1 MSTLLSS
8 RCYGNRQSLAARQR
22 ERLAMCFESYEE
34 AKRRCET
41 SQKAENEKRSPIGNF
56 KNMQWDKQ
64 ALLEEVN
71 SYADGTVINWSALA
85 RQYQVKNKN
94 GELAKNGG
102 QIVQEYLKS
111 QGVDVSKFKKRGLQ
125 EDEGSRIRKKMKRS
139 AGGEITVPCP
149 VTNENLKEKL
159 NQKILSGEYN
169 VGELIVPR
177 QVRLAQLCH
186 IITRHI
192 Y

>member
-1 MSTLLSS
+1 
-8 RCYGNRQSLAARQR
+8 
-22 ERLAMCFESYEE
+22 MCFESYEE

-56 KNMQWDKQ
+56 ENMQWDKQ

-111 QGVDVSKFKKRGLQ
+111 QGVDVTKFKKRGLQ
-125 EDEGSRIRKKMKRS
+125 EDEGSRLRKKIKRS

-149 VTNENLKEKL
+149 VTNENLKKKL

-177 QVRLAQLCH
+177 QVCLAQLCH
-186 IITRHI
+186 IITRHT

>member
-41 SQKAENEKRSPIGNF
+41 SQKAGNEKRSPIGNF
-56 KNMQWDKQ
+56 ENMQWDKQ

-186 IITRHI
+186 IITRHT

>member
-56 KNMQWDKQ
+56 ETMQWDKQ

-111 QGVDVSKFKKRGLQ
+111 QGVDVTKFKKRGLQ
-125 EDEGSRIRKKMKRS
+125 EDEGSRLRKKIKRS

-149 VTNENLKEKL
+149 VTNENLKKL

-177 QVRLAQLCH
+177 QVCLAQLCH

>member
-1 MSTLLSS
+1 
-8 RCYGNRQSLAARQR
+8 
-22 ERLAMCFESYEE
+22 
-34 AKRRCET
+34 
-41 SQKAENEKRSPIGNF
+41 
-56 KNMQWDKQ
+56 
-64 ALLEEVN
+64 
-71 SYADGTVINWSALA
+71 
-85 RQYQVKNKN
+85 
-94 GELAKNGG
+94 
-102 QIVQEYLKS
+102 
-111 QGVDVSKFKKRGLQ
+111 
-125 EDEGSRIRKKMKRS
+125 MKRS

-159 NQKILSGEYN
+159 NIQKILSGEYN

>member
-1 MSTLLSS
+1 MEINSPLQQDREKDWPCALKVTW
-8 RCYGNRQSLAARQR
+8 RQNVDARHHK
-22 ERLAMCFESYEE
+22 EL
-34 AKRRCET
+34 KI
-41 SQKAENEKRSPIGNF
+41 KRSPIGNF
-56 KNMQWDKQ
+56 ENMQWDKQ

-94 GELAKNGG
+94 GQLAKNGR

-169 VGELIVPR
+169 VGELIGEVC
-177 QVRLAQLCH
+177 LAQLCH

>member
-56 KNMQWDKQ
+56 ENMQWDKQ

-71 SYADGTVINWSALA
+71 SYADGTVNNWSALA

-94 GELAKNGG
+94 GEVAKNGG
-102 QIVQEYLKS
+102 QIVKEYLKS
-111 QGVDVSKFKKRGLQ
+111 QGVDVTKFKKRGLQ
-125 EDEGSRIRKKMKRS
+125 EDEGSHIRKKKKRS

-149 VTNENLKEKL
+149 VTNENLKKKL

-177 QVRLAQLCH
+177 QVGLAQLCH

>member
-34 AKRRCET
+34 AKRRCEI
-41 SQKAENEKRSPIGNF
+41 SQRAENEKRSPIGNF
-56 KNMQWDKQ
+56 ENMQWDKQ

-111 QGVDVSKFKKRGLQ
+111 QGVDVAKFKKRGLQ

>member
-41 SQKAENEKRSPIGNF
+41 SQKAGNEKRSPIGNF
-56 KNMQWDKQ
+56 ENMQWDKQ

-94 GELAKNGG
+94 GELA
-102 QIVQEYLKS
+102 ITADKS
-111 QGVDVSKFKKRGLQ
+111 FRSTSSPKVWTFQNLKRGA
-125 EDEGSRIRKKMKRS
+125 SKKMKVVVS
-139 AGGEITVPCP
+139 
-149 VTNENLKEKL
+149 EK
-159 NQKILSGEYN
+159 
-169 VGELIVPR
+169 R
-177 QVRLAQLCH
+177 
-186 IITRHI
+186 
-192 Y
+192 